1 VSWAVWITGLP
12 GSGKSTIARAA
23 AAELAAR
30 GRRPLVLELDAL
42 RRLLTPE
49 PTYSAPEREVVYRSL
64 VAMAAAL
71 VDAGVPVIID
81 ATGHRRAWR
90 DQARARLVR
99 FAEVQVLCP
108 PALCRA
114 RERARSAGHAPP
126 GIYARAGRPGATV
139 PGVDVA
145 YEEALAPELV
155 VDTEIE
161 DPSTAAARIAR
172 LVEAWPRASLPSA
185 PGAGWVLWITGLP
198 GSGKTTL
205 AARAAEALVRRG
217 LPVRHL
223 SWADFRDAVGPA
235 GPRSEPEDE
244 ILHRALVVTAMLLA
258 DAGVHV
264 IVDATAPRRRWRE
277 LARRLIPRFAEVQL
291 RCPRATCA
299 EREIRRRWSAPAA
312 EAATP
317 EIVLTYE
324 EALTPELTL
333 DTDAR
338 DVEVCVQE
346 IVRLA
351 WRLERGAV
359 RGARAPDAGGL
370 GAPGHH

>member
-1 VSWAVWITGLP
+1 MSWAIWITGLP

-23 AAELAAR
+23 AGELASR
-30 GRRPLVLELDAL
+30 GRRPVVLELDAL

-49 PTYSAPEREVVYRSL
+49 PTYSAAEREVVYRSL

-90 DQARARLVR
+90 DLARARLAR
-99 FAEVQVLCP
+99 FAEVQVRCPLTLCQ
-108 PALCRA
+108 A
-114 RERARSAGHAPP
+114 RERARSGGHTPP

-145 YEEALAPELV
+145 YEEARAPELV
-155 VDTEIE
+155 VDTELE
-161 DPSTAAARIAR
+161 DPSAAALRIAR
-172 LVEAWPRASLPSA
+172 LVEPWPGPPAAAAR
-185 PGAGWVLWITGLP
+185 GAGWVLWITGLP

-205 AARAAEALVRRG
+205 AARAVDALTREG
-217 LPVRHL
+217 LPARHM
-223 SWADFRDAVGPA
+223 SWADFRAAVGPTGA
-235 GPRSEPEDE
+235 GPELEDE
-244 ILHRALVVTAMLLA
+244 ILHRALVVTALLLA
-258 DAGVHV
+258 DAGVRV

-277 LARRLIPRFAEVQL
+277 LARRLAPRFAEVQL
-291 RCPRATCA
+291 RCPRVTSA
-299 EREIRRRWSAPAA
+299 EREIRRRWSAPAG
-312 EAATP
+312 EAAMLDV
-317 EIVLTYE
+317 VLTYE

-333 DTDAR
+333 DTDLR

-351 WRLERGAV
+351 RRLERSTGSQ
-359 RGARAPDAGGL
+359 
-370 GAPGHH
+370 APGQG

>member
-30 GRRPLVLELDAL
+30 GRPPVVLELDAL
-42 RRLLTPE
+42 RHLLTPE
-49 PTYSAPEREVVYRSL
+49 PTYSAAEREVVYRSL

-90 DQARARLVR
+90 DQARARLAR
-99 FAEVQVLCP
+99 FAEVQVRCP
-108 PALCRA
+108 LALCQA

-145 YEEALAPELV
+145 YEEARAPELV
-155 VDTEIE
+155 VNTEVE
-161 DPSTAAARIAR
+161 DPATAAVRIAR
-172 LVEAWPRASLPSA
+172 LVEAWPRASVPSA
-185 PGAGWVLWITGLP
+185 LGTGWVLWITGLP

-205 AARAAEALVRRG
+205 AARAAEALTRRG
-217 LPVRHL
+217 LPVRYL
-223 SWADFRDAVGPA
+223 SWDDFRGAVGPG
-235 GPRSEPEDE
+235 GPRSEPENE

-258 DAGVHV
+258 DAGVRV
-264 IVDATAPRRRWRE
+264 IVDATAPRRRWRA

-291 RCPRATCA
+291 RCPQATCA

-312 EAATP
+312 EPATP
-317 EIVLTYE
+317 EIVLAYE
-324 EALTPELTL
+324 EASTPELVL

-338 DVEVCVQE
+338 AVEVCVQE

-351 WRLERGAV
+351 WGLERGA
-359 RGARAPDAGGL
+359 RA
-370 GAPGHH
+370 APGPAGLEEAGR